1 MNTMDS
7 NGLEITT
14 PVGSEDTASLA
25 SYYDN
30 AGSYR
35 SSRSYEDQSDE
46 SDSDHEVD
54 DHEADIDKM
63 LMDLEDF
70 QVVRHPISFYQCVQF
85 HNNSPNF
92 FVNCILNNV
101 LYYYVITR

>member
-1 MNTMDS
+1 MNTMDT

-30 AGSYR
+30 ADSTR
-35 SSRSYEDQSDE
+35 TSSSYEDQSDE
-46 SDSDHEVD
+46 SDSDHEID

-63 LMDLEDF
+63 LMDLEGF
-70 QVVRHPISFYQCVQF
+70 QVVRY
-85 HNNSPNF
+85 
-92 FVNCILNNV
+92 CI
-101 LYYYVITR
+101 

>member
-1 MNTMDS
+1 MDS

-30 AGSYR
+30 AASTR
-35 SSRSYEDQSDE
+35 MSSSYEDQSDE
-46 SDSDHEVD
+46 SDSDHEID

-70 QVVRHPISFYQCVQF
+70 QVVRHPI
-85 HNNSPNF
+85 
-92 FVNCILNNV
+92 IKV
-101 LYYYVITR
+101 LWVHPVSQKFTKFLYNMYAEECAALLYN